1 MNEQSTYEHYL
12 QVIQD
17 IIDEIRDQNTEEAIN
32 LIQLGMVDYPDN
44 AELYLLTALCSYH
57 QNDVGRAIQLC
68 ESAHKIA
75 PDCQE
80 AVDSLAVLHTV
91 NGNLHEGVYF
101 AKLAT
106 TLEPHADIPDLL
118 PYEFSNFFAAL
129 KNAKPSRH
137 YLNGL
142 YRFNFQNFDEAAGE
156 FKKELRRN
164 PDNLMA
170 LKKLA
175 HTFVHLK
182 QPSDAIQAFE
192 NYQKKVTDDA
202 ETIALQ
208 AMAHCQLANF
218 EAALKLCETAMS
230 RAPSSI
236 DVALK
241 VLEASLYFGN
251 PFTVKYNEFLDELQK
266 RVTDSFVKDEY
277 ETPLPIIKCNDKIHI
292 AVISNQLFSGDV
304 ADFLMPL
311 LERIDSTK
319 FDLTVYQ
326 QSAAGGPVFEV
337 LKSTAP
343 NWRRIVDLDN
353 DVVELILEREGTD
366 LVIDLCGFSE
376 NGRPAL
382 FAALGKRKPV
392 INMFC
397 HPFGIGTPGANV
409 VLSDAVT
416 LDFDRENL
424 RVGQSLAECENG
436 LFAINEPSVMGEVSE
451 LPAITRD
458 YITFGGTASLAHLS
472 SHTVGLWA
480 KTLHA
485 HPNSKLHLGYIENAS
500 NDVKQRIQ
508 EIFAAYEVN
517 ERVSVWNTDHDHR
530 ANPSYFNQ
538 IDIFLDSA
546 TVNNTITL
554 CHALWMGV
562 PVITLKG
569 QSRNSVIGSSILNS
583 AGKSEWIALD
593 DDGFVQIAK
602 SLSVNLNFL
611 SQTRAELRN
620 ILIESKLLD
629 TKSYVIS
636 MENTFELIVKKIK
649 AETQ

>member
-1 MNEQSTYEHYL
+1 MNEKSIYEHYL

-68 ESAHKIA
+68 ESAHKFA

-80 AVDSLAVLHTV
+80 VVDSLAVLHTV

-142 YRFNFQNFDEAAGE
+142 YRFNFQKFDEAAGE

-175 HTFVHLK
+175 HTFVHLR
-182 QPSDAIQAFE
+182 QPTDAIQAFE
-192 NYQKKVTDDA
+192 SYQKKVTDDA

-251 PFTVKYNEFLDELQK
+251 PLVQYNIYMNSSMNCK
-266 RVTDSFVKDEY
+266 
-277 ETPLPIIKCNDKIHI
+277 
-292 AVISNQLFSGDV
+292 
-304 ADFLMPL
+304 
-311 LERIDSTK
+311 
-319 FDLTVYQ
+319 
-326 QSAAGGPVFEV
+326 
-337 LKSTAP
+337 
-343 NWRRIVDLDN
+343 
-353 DVVELILEREGTD
+353 
-366 LVIDLCGFSE
+366 
-376 NGRPAL
+376 
-382 FAALGKRKPV
+382 
-392 INMFC
+392 
-397 HPFGIGTPGANV
+397 NV
-409 VLSDAVT
+409 
-416 LDFDRENL
+416 
-424 RVGQSLAECENG
+424 
-436 LFAINEPSVMGEVSE
+436 
-451 LPAITRD
+451 
-458 YITFGGTASLAHLS
+458 
-472 SHTVGLWA
+472 
-480 KTLHA
+480 
-485 HPNSKLHLGYIENAS
+485 
-500 NDVKQRIQ
+500 
-508 EIFAAYEVN
+508 
-517 ERVSVWNTDHDHR
+517 
-530 ANPSYFNQ
+530 
-538 IDIFLDSA
+538 
-546 TVNNTITL
+546 
-554 CHALWMGV
+554 
-562 PVITLKG
+562 
-569 QSRNSVIGSSILNS
+569 
-583 AGKSEWIALD
+583 
-593 DDGFVQIAK
+593 
-602 SLSVNLNFL
+602 
-611 SQTRAELRN
+611 SQTAL
-620 ILIESKLLD
+620 
-629 TKSYVIS
+629 
-636 MENTFELIVKKIK
+636 
-649 AETQ
+649 